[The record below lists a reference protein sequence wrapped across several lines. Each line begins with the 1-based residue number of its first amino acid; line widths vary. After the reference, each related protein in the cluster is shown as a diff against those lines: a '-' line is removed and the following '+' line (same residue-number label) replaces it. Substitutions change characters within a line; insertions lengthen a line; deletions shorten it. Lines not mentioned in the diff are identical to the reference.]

1 MKGKFMREKLIIFTI
16 LVLACMFTSI
26 GAVPLEYTGQIAIE
40 SKEVTSGTSFTI
52 KINLTGNNAG
62 LTSLRIP
69 LRFDGQY
76 LTCDYVDFGGSLKDP
91 EMGGY
96 YAITD
101 DAVEI
106 SYIPPVVNPLPTIDA
121 ESGLLATLYFTID
134 NSAPDIIIAV
144 DSLNEDFEFMQFG
157 KTFHQWTRV
166 EMTENDGS
174 GSFFPA
180 FVSGNLTVHQST
192 DVADGRNNLLPDRF
206 GLAQN
211 YPNPFNPFTIIG
223 FSLPERARLRL
234 EVFNVLGQSL
244 AILADG
250 DFTAGYHEV
259 GWEASEVPSG
269 IYFYRM
275 TIENRSFTRKMLLL
289 K

>member
-1 MKGKFMREKLIIFTI
+1 
-16 LVLACMFTSI
+16 MFTSI
-26 GAVPLEYTGQIAIE
+26 EAVPLEYTGQVAIE

-69 LRFDGQY
+69 LKFDGQY
-76 LTCDYVDFGGSLKDP
+76 LTCTYVDFGGSLKDA
-91 EMGGY
+91 EMEGY
-96 YAITD
+96 YSITD
-101 DAVEI
+101 NGVEI

-121 ESGLLATLYFTID
+121 ESGLLATVYFTVD
-134 NSAPDIIIAV
+134 NSAPDIVIAV

-174 GSFFPA
+174 ASFFPA
-180 FVSGNLTVHQST
+180 FVSGNIMVHQAT
-192 DVADGRNNLLPDRF
+192 DVADGQDNLLPDRF

-223 FSLPERARLRL
+223 FSLPEKAYIRL

-250 DFTAGYHEV
+250 DFTAGYHQVE
-259 GWEASEVPSG
+259 WEASEVPSG
-269 IYFYRM
+269 IYFYRL
-275 TIENRSFTRKMLLL
+275 TAADKSFTKKMLLL